1 MTAPTSL
8 VPSKNALRALRH
20 LALSNPSI
28 LVGTVG
34 SICGIAALNYE
45 TCRRVRVAE
54 RIVETKRVLRSVS
67 SGRGAAHLDAL
78 FEAAERGDD
87 FTLRSRGGSR
97 KSRRRKGPGEQSRD
111 MSTAVSVPRDSN
123 NEDSSSSLA
132 RAVGGVEHDDAG
144 PAGGRRAGDRES
156 DLQFGESQV
165 VEDTS
170 TSSQQRRTRLRFRKI
185 FMSSDDGKRHNI
197 SSQHSIS
204 TRRVEEQTILNGQHE
219 AESLPGCVEKWLSQ
233 GPSGQEDTSSIAVSS
248 AGSSSAAELG
258 RGHGH
263 TDIMPKTDSVNTSSV
278 LEGVSSSQNSE
289 SPDTPAGESS
299 DVRHDHPPRSPSL
312 VFGSHGSDTSRTAIP
327 QVEANNL
334 DSWAVPITK
343 IPSGGSSHVR
353 SHPHSSSPGSV
364 PPNKSQLSGASLHRA
379 GSSKHQNSHPSDA
392 ARNAH
397 ESPKIQG
404 HGLHWTPLLFTSRSG
419 FETQSPLGGGVDST
433 WPDDVDLKELTRTQ
447 SAGFEGQL
455 GNFSIPLHLTM
466 GEADE
471 ADGVVEQALK
481 EHLLR
486 GNGTASSKSSSSS
499 MSPVVGHATHTTSEI
514 LSRLVEFIR
523 PPTGHLSKPAQ
534 YRRFVAVMRHSIEAG
549 PEPDCFMAEAV
560 LHAGRG
566 LFGIDEIFCRPVYDL
581 LRHMLSTETSY
592 ARAQEI
598 LFGNVSGRHRAADAA
613 HELGAK
619 YLDLFCQ
626 LNQDYSLRVA
636 EMAKLIKLA
645 KERGLERNE
654 NLAMP
659 VLRAVVFQ
667 GDTEAAR
674 TLVDELQLSFEGR
687 SLRRLWGDHA
697 VWNAAQGNW
706 EEAQWIL
713 DRMQET
719 GYSRHQP
726 EQYAAVFHRMLMQY
740 LSKNT
745 AHRAFGFTINA
756 IKYTGLIPTGRIS
769 RTVVCACIREH
780 RYDLVFEWTRLVTE
794 AFPRLTS
801 GFMTA
806 QGAWQLAHALQ
817 VAGASCRDITDTCRA
832 IAHGCYDD
840 PFPHYLRPL
849 LADLVKLDLSYR
861 LEAASNLDYQALFS
875 ADGVP
880 LMTMNQLLEEAR
892 RFCATESQVGAPMDQ
907 VRLKQDL
914 AMQLDAVEELTRVF
928 RGDVFMADLPY
939 EVMEDEEPITSDGT
953 PTAVNQSRRPPRL
966 SPWSSLSGKTKSSP
980 AMINSAFPDILTQD
994 KLPPKY
1000 EDVSTA
1006 VMNHY
1011 ATRAKQG
1018 LAIDHSLLKHVVDR
1032 IAPQNPMDAL
1042 TLIEEVYD
1050 SDYVQGMH
1058 GVPFDNDVF
1067 VKWLQIVTTVGS
1079 VKAASTALWAVV
1091 DSARHIQWTLDISF
1105 CLNIVTCICLGGSGA
1120 GAEMVVKTDNTTK
1133 QMQWH
1138 HHKNKNRYSA
1148 NDSKMLTPEMFY
1160 LGRRLWWTRL
1170 RSPHYVHDTFE
1181 FPKWRPW
1188 ELALREAAA
1197 KYHASPTK
1205 AAP

>member
-1 MTAPTSL
+1 MTPPTSL

-87 FTLRSRGGSR
+87 FTLGSRGGSR
-97 KSRRRKGPGEQSRD
+97 RSRRRKGPGEQYRD
-111 MSTAVSVPRDSN
+111 MSTAASVPRDLDSA
-123 NEDSSSSLA
+123 DSSSSLA

-144 PAGGRRAGDRES
+144 PAGGRRVGGRES
-156 DLQFGESQV
+156 DLQVGESQV

-170 TSSQQRRTRLRFRKI
+170 TASQRRTRLRFRKI
-185 FMSSDDGKRHNI
+185 FMSGDDGKRHNI
-197 SSQHSIS
+197 SPQHSIS
-204 TRRVEEQTILNGQHE
+204 TRRAEEQTIPSGQHE

-233 GPSGQEDTSSIAVSS
+233 GPAEHEGTSSTAWRS
-248 AGSSSAAELG
+248 AGSSSAAELD
-258 RGHGH
+258 RGHSH
-263 TDIMPKTDSVNTSSV
+263 TDNMLKTDSVNTSSV
-278 LEGVSSSQNSE
+278 LEGISSSQHSQ
-289 SPDTPAGESS
+289 SS
-299 DVRHDHPPRSPSL
+299 DTAPARDSSDIRRDHPRRSPPHLS
-312 VFGSHGSDTSRTAIP
+312 GSHSSDTSGTAVP
-327 QVEANNL
+327 QIEDNNP
-334 DSWAVPITK
+334 DSWTVPIKK
-343 IPSGGSSHVR
+343 IPSGGSSHLQA
-353 SHPHSSSPGSV
+353 HLHSSSPGSV
-364 PPNKSQLSGASLHRA
+364 PPNKGQLSGASVHRA
-379 GSSKHQNSHPSDA
+379 GASKHRNPRPSDA
-392 ARNAH
+392 AQNAH
-397 ESPKIQG
+397 NSPKAQG
-404 HGLHWTPLLFTSRSG
+404 HGLQWTPLLFSSRSG
-419 FETQSPLGGGVDST
+419 FETQSPLGDGVDPA
-433 WPDDVDLKELTRTQ
+433 WPDDIDLKELTRTQ

-455 GNFSIPLHLTM
+455 GDFSIPHHLIM

-471 ADGVVEQALK
+471 VVEQALK

-486 GNGTASSKSSSSS
+486 ANGTASSKPSSSST
-499 MSPVVGHATHTTSEI
+499 SPMVGHATHTITPEI
-514 LSRLVEFIR
+514 LSHLVAFIR
-523 PPTGHLSKPAQ
+523 PPTGQLSKPIQ
-534 YRRFVAVMRHSIEAG
+534 YRRFAAVMRHLVEAD
-549 PEPDCFMAEAV
+549 PEPDWFTAEAV
-560 LHAGRG
+560 FHAGRG
-566 LFGIDEIFCRPVYDL
+566 LFDVDEIFCRPVYDL

-598 LFGNVSGRHRAADAA
+598 LFGNVSGRYHVTDATY
-613 HELGAK
+613 ELGAK
-619 YLDLFCQ
+619 YLSLFCQ
-626 LNQDYSLRVA
+626 LNQDYSIRVA

-645 KERGLERNE
+645 KERGLERSE

-674 TLVDELQLSFEGR
+674 TLIDELQLSFEGR
-687 SLRRLWGDHA
+687 SLRRLWGEYA

-726 EQYAAVFHRMLMQY
+726 EQYAAVFHRMLVQY

-817 VAGASCRDITDTCRA
+817 EAGASCRDITDTCRA

-849 LADLVKLDLSYR
+849 LADLVKLDLSHR
-861 LEAASNLDYQALFS
+861 LEAASALDSQALFS

-880 LMTMNQLLEEAR
+880 LMTMNQLLQEAR
-892 RFCATESQVGAPMDQ
+892 RFCATESQIGAPMDQ
-907 VRLKQDL
+907 DRLKQDL

-939 EVMEDEEPITSDGT
+939 EVVEGEEPITSEGT
-953 PTAVNQSRRPPRL
+953 PTADNQSRRPPRL
-966 SPWSSLSGKTKSSP
+966 SPSSSLSGKTKSSP
-980 AMINSAFPDILTQD
+980 AMINSAFADVLTQH
-994 KLPPKY
+994 KSPPRY

-1018 LAIDHSLLKHVVDR
+1018 LGIDHSLLKHVVDR
-1032 IAPQNPMDAL
+1032 FAPQNPMDAL

-1058 GVPFDNDVF
+1058 GVPFDNDFF

-1091 DSARHIQWTLDISF
+1091 DSARHIQWTLDFSF

-1120 GAEMVVKTDNTTK
+1120 GAEMVVKTDNTSK
-1133 QMQWH
+1133 GMQWH
-1138 HHKNKNRYSA
+1138 HHKNKNRYSS
-1148 NDSKMLTPEMFY
+1148 NESKMLTPEMFY

-1205 AAP
+1205 AAS